1 VVEETIGSRVR
12 RARKARGLT
21 QEGLAR
27 AADMSLPGVARLE
40 QSGGL
45 DPHYSTLMKLADALE
60 VSPHW
65 LYTGEEE
72 ETVSVPKA
80 EAPRPSGRQQA
91 EAEALLKAPGV
102 QDWLRTHDAELLLMT
117 DAEFDAYVK
126 EAVRD
131 PFDVARIMEQLRQE
145 RDAVVKALDGDPQG
159 MPEALLRRG
168 AVGATQE
175 EKGFDA
181 MRRRRVLKAWARY
194 RAFQRYVD
202 LMNVGNSLIEAETKD
217 LEAPAATETAKT

>member
-117 DAEFDAYVK
+117 DAEF
-126 EAVRD
+126 
-131 PFDVARIMEQLRQE
+131 
-145 RDAVVKALDGDPQG
+145 
-159 MPEALLRRG
+159 
-168 AVGATQE
+168 
-175 EKGFDA
+175 